1 MRNHVLCIPDN
12 KLTSVFMIHILFDF
26 RGSRTNFGDFEIFL

>member
-12 KLTSVFMIHILFDF
+12 KLTRVFMLHILFDF
-26 RGSRTNFGDFEIFL
+26 RGSRPDFRDSGSFL

>member
-26 RGSRTNFGDFEIFL
+26 RGSRPDFVDSEIF